1 MRGEVAQHQHLFF
14 LILGARGDGGPPV
27 GVAAFRA
34 LRLSV
39 TRRDKPKSDTLEIQI
54 GPRY

>member
-39 TRRDKPKSDTLEIQI
+39 TRRDKPKSDTTTL
-54 GPRY
+54 PS